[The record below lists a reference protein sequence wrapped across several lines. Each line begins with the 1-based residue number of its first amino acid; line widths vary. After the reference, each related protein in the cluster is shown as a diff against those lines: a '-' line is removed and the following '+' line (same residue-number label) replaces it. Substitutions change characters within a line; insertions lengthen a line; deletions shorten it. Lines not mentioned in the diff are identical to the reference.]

1 MPRARRG
8 RRRQCGPSRT
18 TPPDARAA
26 GRTPFRQRH
35 GLPPLPGSG
44 PDVRV
49 TAPADAGLPHGPD
62 QPGSPPLE
70 MDSIV
75 LRPLRAGERSAVLEV
90 FAGLSER
97 SRRLRFLGSKP
108 RLLESDLAHLST
120 SAAAV
125 TRPSSRSTRSRA
137 SRSESRASCATRT
150 RPRRRSRSRSST
162 AGTASGS
169 GGSSSGSCGALA
181 LAQGILRFRAVIAH
195 GNLPAFALVRG
206 LGEELTRRYEDGNVE
221 LVVRLA

>member
-1 MPRARRG
+1 
-8 RRRQCGPSRT
+8 
-18 TPPDARAA
+18 
-26 GRTPFRQRH
+26 
-35 GLPPLPGSG
+35 
-44 PDVRV
+44 
-49 TAPADAGLPHGPD
+49 
-62 QPGSPPLE
+62 

-108 RLLESDLAHLST
+108 RLLESDLAHL
-120 SAAAV
+120 V
-125 TRPSSRSTRSRA
+125 DV
-137 SRSESRASCATRT
+137 
-150 RPRRRSRSRSST
+150 
-162 AGTASGS
+162 
-169 GGSSSGSCGALA
+169 GSSSHQAVVAVDRKSGFTVGIARFVRDEGAPEAEIAFEVIDGWHGLGFGKQLVTELRTLA
-181 LAQGILRFRAVIAH
+181 LAQGILRFRALIAH